1 MKALGQVVVLATTD
15 PRPAF
20 EQYSRAVA
28 NLEATAAQARK
39 RSQDMKEHGEA
50 YFAQWE
56 KQLAEV
62 RNEAIRNLAVT
73 RKAKLQDTFNTI
85 AKVAEPL
92 KAQFDPWMSDLK
104 DLQKYLANDLTLA
117 GVDSAKALIAKTRAD
132 GVQVQKS
139 LDDLIAELNTV
150 AATLTPAGPAISNQ

>member
-1 MKALGQVVVLATTD
+1 MPYGIG
-15 PRPAF
+15 
-20 EQYSRAVA
+20 E
-28 NLEATAAQARK
+28 
-39 RSQDMKEHGEA
+39 KE
-50 YFAQWE
+50 
-56 KQLAEV
+56 LAEV
-62 RNEAIRNLAVT
+62 RNETIRNLAVT
-73 RKAKLQDTFNTI
+73 RKAKLKDAFNTI

-150 AATLTPAGPAISNQ
+150 AATLTPAAATGDR